1 MRTDAIMMALFM
13 IDNNKTIK
21 KIENNH
27 IFFTDG
33 TIKHLRDYIKQYKDL
48 FRSNNN
54 D

>member
-13 IDNNKTIK
+13 IDNNKTIE
-21 KIENNH
+21 KIENDC

-33 TIKHLRDYIKQYKDL
+33 TVKHLGEYIKQYKEL
-48 FRSNNN
+48 FGSGYN